1 MKLYDPQQM
10 SLFDPPAADF
20 PSTHANFTFVDLFSG
35 IGGFRIALDDL
46 GGACLGFSEI
56 DQHCIKTYIDNF
68 GDNEDDNLG
77 DITKIQTIPRVDL
90 LVGGVP
96 CQSWSVAG
104 KMLGFDDPRGKL
116 WHEAIRLVEMA
127 RPKVFVFE
135 NVKGLYDPRNKHN
148 LDYIIWQLE
157 ELGYSIKAELLN
169 SYDFGVPQIR
179 SRIFI
184 VGFHNEFASY
194 FSKFAFPIGKAVH
207 DNLAKYLDGV
217 SNRDVEKRKFKPR
230 ELFGECIPRG
240 RNAFQR
246 DDELNEFFTMCDTR
260 NGHSTIHSWDII
272 DTTSRQKDIMT
283 AIMKNRRRKKYGY
296 KDGNPLSMENIR
308 EFVPD
313 ISKEELEE
321 LAEKKLLRAV
331 GDKYEFV
338 NSKNSSGID
347 GVYRMYLPFSKV
359 FSTLTASGTRDVV
372 VTDYVEPN
380 LPPQEYKDEFLSKI
394 IANKR
399 YRPLSVAEVQR
410 IQGFPDSFRPHS
422 DDRIAKKQFGNAV
435 SPPVIEA
442 LAQRII
448 NTGVFMDVKQWIM

>member
-1 MKLYDPQQM
+1 MSETQQL
-10 SLFDPPAADF
+10 SLFDLKISDSPDIQA
-20 PSTHANFTFVDLFSG
+20 SFTFVDLFAG
-35 IGGFRIALDDL
+35 IGGFRIALEAL
-46 GGACLGFSEI
+46 GGTCLGFSEI
-56 DQHCIKTYIDNF
+56 DQHCITTYTDNF
-68 GDNEDDNLG
+68 GDKESDNLG
-77 DITKIQTIPRVDL
+77 DITKIQSLPHSDL

-104 KMLGFDDPRGKL
+104 KMLGFDDPRGML
-116 WHEAIRLVEMA
+116 WHDVIGLVKTA

-148 LDYIIWQLE
+148 LDFILDKFDE
-157 ELGYSIKAELLN
+157 HGYMVKIKLLN

-184 VGFHNEFASY
+184 VGFRKELAAC
-194 FSKFAFPIGKAVH
+194 FSKFEFPAGTGAH

-217 SNRDVEKRKFKPR
+217 ENKEICKRKFMPK
-230 ELFGECIPRG
+230 ELFGEYIPKS
-240 RNAFQR
+240 RNAFQKE
-246 DDELNEFFTMCDTR
+246 DELNDFFTLCDTR
-260 NGHSTIHSWDII
+260 NGHTTIHSWDLV
-272 DTTSRQKDIMT
+272 DSTTRQKEIMS
-283 AIMKNRRRKKYGY
+283 AIMKNRRRKKYGD
-296 KDGNPLSMENIR
+296 KDGNPLSLDSIQ

-313 ISKEELEE
+313 VSIDELEE
-321 LAEKKLLRAV
+321 LVEMGLLRRVA
-331 GDKYEFV
+331 DKYEFA

-347 GVYRMYLPFSKV
+347 GVYRLYMPYSKV

-372 VTDYVEPN
+372 VTDYIQPDI
-380 LPPQEYKDEFLSKI
+380 PPDRYRSEFISQI

-410 IQGFPDSFRPHS
+410 IQGFPDGFRPHC

-442 LAQRII
+442 LVQKVI
-448 NTGVFMDVKQWIM
+448 NTNVFGDA